1 MIVTDLGFFESYLR
15 NSPDGVLMSDLD
27 NYIIHV
33 NPAFEAMFGWSSSE
47 LIGLAL
53 HQLPVVGSEWQ
64 EKTAPMVQKLT
75 AEEDALYHSA
85 LFYHKDGSEKFITVT
100 AFRITNQDKQPVN
113 VSIYRDMTGYVSV
126 ADYEAEYQQSL
137 EFSPDPIVV
146 YAEGRIVSV
155 NEAAIERMG
164 GNTPEDFINRPILD
178 FIHPDHIE
186 QAQSRMKELLSAK
199 NHSDLGWLELK
210 LVRIDGTVFDAETIG
225 MPVRFKGKN
234 GSMVFFRDITKRKER
249 ERLIER
255 LAYHDSLTGL
265 PNRTL
270 FTRLVSSELKKS
282 EEGALLL
289 LDLDRFKMINETLGH
304 HMGDLMLKQV
314 ALRLQS
320 TGNGIYARQS
330 GDEFTA
336 YYPGMSAEEAQHK
349 AAELIR
355 LLSEPYLLNGH
366 ELYITPS
373 IGLSLRNKDT
383 NTVESLIRKA
393 DVALHFAKERGRNRF
408 VFYTEEMN
416 TFTADKMQLT
426 NQLRK
431 AIEKEEFVLHYQ
443 PKFDIR
449 KDELVGVE
457 ALIRWNHPFNG
468 FLTPDKFIPL
478 AEETGLIV
486 RIGDWVL
493 RSACRQ
499 AKEWLDAG
507 YPIKMS
513 VNISGYQFHHDD
525 IVSRVKKTLS
535 DTGLPPQY
543 LNLEVTESLPLVDFE
558 SSVTKLHQL
567 RDLGVRISL
576 DDFGTGYTSLNYL
589 RKLPFDVLKIDKSFI
604 RQVMEDEFHSSMV
617 FSIIT
622 LAHILGK
629 RVVAEGIETE
639 EHLKFL
645 QTVDCDEA
653 QGFLLSRPKPAEEL
667 ERLLLRR

>member
-1 MIVTDLGFFESYLR
+1 MIDNDLSYFESYLR

-27 NYIIHV
+27 NYITNV

-47 LIGLAL
+47 LIGLSL
-53 HQLPVVGSEWQ
+53 HELPSAGSEWQ
-64 EKTAPMVQKLT
+64 EIAAPLAQKLT
-75 AEEDALYHSA
+75 LSEEAIHHAAS
-85 LFYHKDGSEKFITVT
+85 FFHKDGSERFISVTV
-100 AFRITNQDKQPVN
+100 FKITNQNKQPAII
-113 VSIYRDMTGYVSV
+113 SIYRDMSGFVSME
-126 ADYEAEYQQSL
+126 DHESDYQQSID
-137 EFSPDPIVV
+137 FSPDPIILH
-146 YAEGRIVSV
+146 ANGRILSV
-155 NEAAIERMG
+155 NKAAIESLG
-164 GNTPEDFINRPILD
+164 GKSSEDFIDMRLLD
-178 FIHPDHIE
+178 FIHPDDHE
-186 QAQSRMKELLSAK
+186 QAQVRMRQIVSKKDRAET
-199 NHSDLGWLELK
+199 GWTESK
-210 LVRIDGTVFDAETIG
+210 FVRVDGSVFEAETIG
-225 MPVRFKGKN
+225 MPVKYQGKN
-234 GSMVFFRDITKRKER
+234 GSMVIVRDISQRKDR

-270 FTRLVSSELKKS
+270 FNRLVSHELNTSK
-282 EEGALLL
+282 EGVLLL

-314 ALRLQS
+314 AERLQS
-320 TGNGIYARQS
+320 IGNGIYSRQS

-336 YYPGMSAEEAQHK
+336 YYPNMRQEDARRVAV
-349 AAELIR
+349 ELTRI
-355 LLSEPYLLNGH
+355 LTEPYLLNGH

-373 IGLSLRNKDT
+373 IGISLIDAKT

-393 DVALHFAKERGRNRF
+393 DVALHYAKERGRNRF

-416 TFTADKMQLT
+416 AFTADKMQLT

-431 AIEKEEFVLHYQ
+431 AIEKDEFVLHYQ

-449 KDELVGVE
+449 KDEMVGVE

-468 FLTPDKFIPL
+468 FLTPDQFIPL

-493 RSACRQ
+493 RTACRQ
-499 AKEWLDAG
+499 AKKWLDEG
-507 YPIKMS
+507 HSIKMS

-525 IVSRVKKTLS
+525 LVTRVKKTLV
-535 DTGLPPQY
+535 DIGLPPQY

-558 SSVTKLHQL
+558 SSVKKLHQL

-589 RKLPFDVLKIDKSFI
+589 RMLPFDVLKIDKSFI

-653 QGFLLSRPKPAEEL
+653 QGFLLSRPKPAEDL
-667 ERLLLRR
+667 ELLLKR